1 MMPADALREYRVM
14 CGRVAVLNRI
24 RPRDASEAAFLSHVR
39 RRTFAKLNRAR
50 AAALRGCA

>member
-1 MMPADALREYRVM
+1 MMPADALREYRIM

-24 RPRDASEAAFLSHVR
+24 RPRDASEAAFLRHVR

-50 AAALRGCA
+50 AAALRG